1 MSPYPPAPRIGAA
14 AVGCTGSGR
23 LYRLVDRQGQP
34 HPVLDDLYDSL
45 ESAWA
50 EALHWSET
58 SGAGDQSATAC
69 IDIGVEVSTPAGLWR
84 TLRHP
89 G

>member
-1 MSPYPPAPRIGAA
+1 MSPYPPASPIGAA
-14 AVGCTGSGR
+14 GAGCTGSGR
-23 LYRLVDRQGQP
+23 LYRLVDCQGQP

-50 EALHWSET
+50 EALHWSEAR
-58 SGAGDQSATAC
+58 GGGNPAGSAC

-89 G
+89 C